1 MPDVWRMLDQLSQPS
16 FFADA
21 PSFPSLEPVH
31 AMAQRW
37 HMYFS
42 SGQFRLAMPHDAP
55 LGASVNDLSD
65 YWTWPDSY
73 GLLPERAPNL
83 HRELQASDLVIFK
96 GDLNYRKL
104 TQDAQWPPTTPFIRA
119 LGPLAGTTNVVA
131 LRTCKAEVCVWV

>member
-21 PSFPSLEPVH
+21 HSFPSLEPVR

-73 GLLPERAPNL
+73 GLSLIHISE
-83 HRELQASDLVIFK
+83 
-96 GDLNYRKL
+96 
-104 TQDAQWPPTTPFIRA
+104 PTRPY
-119 LGPLAGTTNVVA
+119 
-131 LRTCKAEVCVWV
+131 